1 MKVLTM
7 TDFDKTEYAY
17 KNGYTAAKEEIGELF
32 NVVKAMIDRKVIYY
46 QNKTYRII
54 NIGIMN
60 SESYYVVL
68 EDTEEQGCI
77 TISTT
82 YLKL

>member
-1 MKVLTM
+1 M

-17 KNGYTAAKEEIGELF
+17 KNGYNTAKEEIGELF
-32 NVVKAMIDRKVIYY
+32 SVVKAMVDRKDIHY
-46 QNKTYRII
+46 QNKTYKII

-68 EDTEEQGCI
+68 ENTEEQECI
-77 TISTT
+77 TVSTT

>member
-1 MKVLTM
+1 M

-17 KNGYTAAKEEIGELF
+17 KNGYNTAKEEIGELF
-32 NVVKAMIDRKVIYY
+32 NVVKAMVDRKDIHY
-46 QNKTYRII
+46 QNKTYKII

-68 EDTEEQGCI
+68 ENTEEQECI
-77 TISTT
+77 TVSTT